1 MDLKDVK
8 SPEDIKHCSL
18 EELDRL
24 ASQVRSTI
32 IGQVSKHGGHLA
44 SSLGVV
50 ELTLALHYVFN
61 APDDKIV
68 WDVGHQAYVHK
79 LLTGRYDRFSTLRQ
93 QGGISGFLK
102 RNESEYDCF
111 GAGHATTS
119 ISAALGFAVARN
131 HFERNNNVVAVIGDG
146 SMTGG
151 MAFEALNN
159 AGISKQ
165 KMTIILNDNKMSIA
179 PNVGGFS
186 KYLNRVISDPVYNKM
201 RSDLDRLMKRVPG
214 ILGSRFRDLFLQVES
229 AAKNAVKPGAFFE
242 DMGIR
247 YFGPIDGHDI
257 NELIMILQR
266 VKNQPGP
273 CIVHVLTEKGRG
285 MDAAE
290 KNPTKFHGTGPF
302 DPESGLPL
310 SPGSPNPS
318 LTSVFGKTL
327 LELAKKDNRIM
338 GITAAM
344 PTGCGMDIV
353 AKELPDRII
362 DVGIAE
368 EHAVTFAAGG
378 LACDGVV
385 PVVAIY
391 SSFMQRAYDQIIHD
405 VALQNLHVVFV
416 LDRAGLVGADGPT
429 HHGVF
434 DLSFL
439 RTVPGMTIMAP
450 SDENELR
457 DMITASIDMEGPVA
471 IRYPRGTALA
481 EKLVEPA
488 GEFDAKLPKV
498 LEQGKDILLLGAG
511 FMTNELKKTAEVL
524 KQNGYCP
531 TLVDA
536 RIIKPLDEECYRSL
550 FESHKVIVTLE
561 DNTRIGGY
569 GSAVAELLED
579 LGLTDKRLFRFG
591 LPDHFV
597 EQGEIKELYKL
608 LKIDGESVAR
618 QLMEKL

>member
-1 MDLKDVK
+1 
-8 SPEDIKHCSL
+8 
-18 EELDRL
+18 
-24 ASQVRSTI
+24 
-32 IGQVSKHGGHLA
+32 
-44 SSLGVV
+44 
-50 ELTLALHYVFN
+50 
-61 APDDKIV
+61 
-68 WDVGHQAYVHK
+68 
-79 LLTGRYDRFSTLRQ
+79 
-93 QGGISGFLK
+93 
-102 RNESEYDCF
+102 
-111 GAGHATTS
+111 
-119 ISAALGFAVARN
+119 
-131 HFERNNNVVAVIGDG
+131 
-146 SMTGG
+146 
-151 MAFEALNN
+151 
-159 AGISKQ
+159 
-165 KMTIILNDNKMSIA
+165 MTIILNDNKMSIA

-201 RSDLDRLMKRVPG
+201 RSDLDRLMKRLPG
-214 ILGSRFRDLFLQVES
+214 VLGSRFRDLFLQVET
-229 AAKNAVKPGAFFE
+229 AAKNAVKPGTFFE
-242 DMGIR
+242 DLGVR

-285 MDAAE
+285 LNAAE

-327 LELAKKDNRIM
+327 LELAKKDDRIM

-353 AKELPDRII
+353 AKELPDRVI

-368 EHAVTFAAGG
+368 EHAVTFAAG

-391 SSFMQRAYDQIIHD
+391 SSFMQRAYDQIMHD

-429 HHGVF
+429 HHGAF

-439 RTVPGMTIMAP
+439 RTVPGLTIMAP

-481 EKLVEPA
+481 ESLAPVSDKP
-488 GEFDAKLPKV
+488 FDAKLPKV
-498 LEQGKDILLLGAG
+498 IEQGKDILLLGAG
-511 FMTNELKKTAEVL
+511 FMTNELKKTAEIL
-524 KQNGYCP
+524 KQNGYSP

-536 RIIKPLDEECYRSL
+536 RLIKPLDTQSYRGL
-550 FESHKVIVTLE
+550 FENHKVIVTLE

-569 GSAVAELLED
+569 GSAVSDLLED
-579 LGLTDKRLFRFG
+579 LGYTDKKVFRFG
-591 LPDHFV
+591 LPDRFV